1 MSLPQNYLQ
10 ISFCGDKTHITEV
23 NRMSNSIVKGQK
35 MGDKESKVKVLDV
48 IPYKNIKKWEKW
60 TSGPN

>member
-1 MSLPQNYLQ
+1 MY
-10 ISFCGDKTHITEV
+10 IIEV
-23 NRMSNSIVKGQK
+23 NHISNSIVKGQK